1 MGVKFKAMT
10 TIDKPDYVDRFLI
23 KTSALS
29 KAFGTK
35 YIPDKDVCHWLVP
48 GEGFERRPITL
59 HDIRFGH
66 IQEMSWRAI
75 IHWRLFETISVHIS
89 LLSLTKTRMRNKNDN
104 WIKYTF
110 KSIFMA
116 LQFTKV
122 K

>member
-48 GEGFERRPITL
+48 GEGL
-59 HDIRFGH
+59 WKDV
-66 IQEMSWRAI
+66 QS
-75 IHWRLFETISVHIS
+75 LFMTSGLVTYKKCPEEP
-89 LLSLTKTRMRNKNDN
+89 
-104 WIKYTF
+104 
-110 KSIFMA
+110 
-116 LQFTKV
+116 
-122 K
+122 